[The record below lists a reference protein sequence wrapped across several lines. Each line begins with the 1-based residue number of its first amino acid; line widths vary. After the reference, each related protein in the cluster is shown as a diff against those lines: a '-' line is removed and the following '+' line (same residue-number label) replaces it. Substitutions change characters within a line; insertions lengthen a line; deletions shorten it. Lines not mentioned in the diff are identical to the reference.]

1 MTISDHIMKEKIE
14 KTKRLIRYSD
24 KPVTAIAAYLRF
36 SSQSHFGVQFK
47 KIYGMTPKEYRI
59 RYKESGVYSYQQ

>member
-1 MTISDHIMKEKIE
+1 MKEKIE

-36 SSQSHFGVQFK
+36 SSQSHFSNTFHK
-47 KIYGMTPKEYRI
+47 YTKISLMNIDKNIINNNFCFIEALN
-59 RYKESGVYSYQQ
+59 

>member
-1 MTISDHIMKEKIE
+1 MSLLSHLFVKEKRITISDYIMKEKIE

-36 SSQSHFGVQFK
+36 SSQSHFSNTFHK
-47 KIYGMTPKEYRI
+47 YTSK
-59 RYKESGVYSYQQ
+59 

>member
-1 MTISDHIMKEKIE
+1 MSLLSHLFAKEKRITISDYIMKEKIE

-36 SSQSHFGVQFK
+36 SSQSHFSNTFHK
-47 KIYGMTPKEYRI
+47 YTSK
-59 RYKESGVYSYQQ
+59 